1 MNELVIPNGAEEVSV
16 RLSDQLPVE
25 YYSPFVDA
33 TEIVIGNTR
42 KNPRG
47 AYNISENVLLSKEAL
62 QALNLPHLLSKRN
75 RMWNIPGAKLRSNNR
90 LIDSGSVELLKIRP
104 HLDTGAVKADLTIL
118 FNNSDYLEAIGD
130 KTLHDLTMGGDITI
144 PKNPDN
150 ESIWPW
156 NDYDNEI
163 SKSIQWLN
171 DNHWTNLP
179 YSDKCTVATNWWA
192 KEVVLNGHDLVCFPS
207 FKGRRSD
214 TEEDIVI
221 CNWWDDDNQTF
232 YSYNNLYM
240 INGTPINGFTEIADK
255 KSFRNP
261 IIPCYYYHQVIRHCF
276 SEFGYQIDN
285 DILLDDPFFKKIH
298 LLNNYSIVKESIL
311 YLTGLRHGVTVGGVT
326 QPLTNYPKDDTN
338 AFLMQEDTEIKPQNH
353 LSKTSIKEFLQDFC
367 LNFGCRF
374 KITGDRKVVVEHLE
388 LEKTFRNIEKYGPE
402 PEIISTRFEGFQ
414 LKYNLSVD
422 SSLERIDSFK
432 KYISYLRE
440 TNSQPFSPL
449 LGANEYGLDRSLNTV
464 ENGAVAP
471 YLNNLIPYTIDS
483 DKKSFEIAIP
493 PTACSLFHY
502 PMFLISDAYNHKYS
516 EIDTGDNAWLPMIDS
531 IIIEN
536 EPDFYNYF
544 VNGINDVANTDSL
557 SGYDYFLQ
565 LDNLGLVKGEMAD
578 GIPVNLKCIYHGLR
592 PSSGWIPT
600 VYPYASNHNFK
611 PGDGISLG
619 WFHLGLHGSEG
630 IIKTFLKD
638 MMLVWMGKEY
648 HAFKLPMN
656 WDDIISKKWNQCENI
671 RGVKYY
677 VSAYK
682 FNTPIVG
689 LVTAECYP
697 IIYE

>member
-33 TEIVIGNTR
+33 AEIVIGNTR

-47 AYNISENVLLSKEAL
+47 AYNISENVLFSKEAL
-62 QALNLPHLLSKRN
+62 QALKLPHLLSKRN
-75 RMWNIPGAKLRSNNR
+75 RMWKIPGAKLRSDNR
-90 LIDSGSVELLKIRP
+90 LIDSGSVEMLKMRP

-130 KTLHDLTMGGDITI
+130 KTLHDLTMGGNIFI

-150 ESIWPW
+150 ESLWPW
-156 NDYDNEI
+156 DGYQSNL
-163 SKSIQWLN
+163 SQRIQYVGPDTWL
-171 DNHWTNLP
+171 NLP
-179 YSDKCTVATNWWA
+179 YSDKALLGTNWWA

-214 TEEDIVI
+214 NEDDVVI
-221 CNWWDDDNQTF
+221 CNWWDDENQNF
-232 YSYNNLYM
+232 YGYSNEFQTNATYVAQLAFIANRKSY
-240 INGTPINGFTEIADK
+240 
-255 KSFRNP
+255 RNP
-261 IIPCYYYHQVIRHCF
+261 IVPCYYYHQVIRHCF
-276 SEFGYQIDN
+276 SEFGFTLDN
-285 DILLDDPFFKKIH
+285 DWLLDDQYFKKLH
-298 LLNNYSIVKESIL
+298 LLNNFSIVRESIL
-311 YLTGLRHGVTVGGVT
+311 YLTGLKNETGG
-326 QPLTNYPKDDTN
+326 QPLTAFDTDDTN
-338 AFLMQEDTEIKPQNH
+338 ALLIQEDTEIKPQNH
-353 LSKTSIKEFLQDFC
+353 LAKTSIKEFLQDFC

-374 KITGDRKVVVEHLE
+374 KITGDRKVIVEHLE
-388 LEKTFRNIEKYGPE
+388 LEKISRNIEKFGPE

-422 SSLERIDSFK
+422 SSLEKIDGFK
-432 KYISYLRE
+432 KYITSLRE
-440 TNSQPFSPL
+440 TNSQPFSPV
-449 LGANEYGLDRSLNTV
+449 LGVNEYGLDRSLNTV
-464 ENGAVAP
+464 ENSSLSL
-471 YLNNLIPYTIDS
+471 YLNNLIPYTVDS

-493 PTACSLFHY
+493 PAACSLFHY
-502 PMFLISDAYNHKYS
+502 PKFDFVDSAHHKYS
-516 EIDTGDNAWLPMIDS
+516 PDDTGDNAWMPFIDS
-531 IIIEN
+531 ILLEN
-536 EPDFYNYF
+536 EPDFYNFY
-544 VNGINDVANTDSL
+544 VPGIDDDDADGDGIQNYYLVLTHV
-557 SGYDYFLQ
+557 
-565 LDNLGLVKGEMAD
+565 GLVKGEIAD
-578 GIPVNLKCIYHGLR
+578 GIPVNLKCFYHGLR
-592 PSSGWIPT
+592 PSSGWITT

-630 IIKTFLKD
+630 IIKKFLKD
-638 MMLVWMGKEY
+638 MMLVWMAKEY

-671 RGVKYY
+671 RAVKYY
-677 VSAYK
+677 VSSYK